1 MAIANYRQT
10 VLTAFVAVE
19 DQLATIR
26 SLAEQDGQRRAASA
40 DADRTEQLTL
50 NQFLQGQVPYTT
62 SSSAQVTALNARQTL
77 SQLMSS
83 QQAAAIALIQ
93 ALGGGWHAPERTGV
107 PRRRSSA
114 RREHAAPT
122 VTRRDGSGENQIE
135 NRL

>member
-1 MAIANYRQT
+1 MEGAQAARDVAIANYRQT

-26 SLAEQDGQRRAASA
+26 SLAEQDSERRAASA

-62 SSSAQVTALNARQTL
+62 VVTAQVTALNARQTL

-93 ALGGGWHAPERTGV
+93 ALGGGWHQAEGTGV
-107 PRRRSSA
+107 
-114 RREHAAPT
+114 AAT
-122 VTRRDGSGENQIE
+122 H
-135 NRL
+135 